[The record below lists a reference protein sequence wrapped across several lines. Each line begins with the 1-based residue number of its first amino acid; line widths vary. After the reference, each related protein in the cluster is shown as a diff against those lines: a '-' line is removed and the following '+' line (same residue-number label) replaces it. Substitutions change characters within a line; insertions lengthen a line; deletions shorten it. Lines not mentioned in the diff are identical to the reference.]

1 MTSVNDERGT
11 LKKHNSIRTAKDYCS
26 TDKNVLQQEI
36 VMHVFT
42 KNEKKK
48 DITAVFM
55 ICEKSLK

>member
-1 MTSVNDERGT
+1 MTSVNDELGT
-11 LKKHNSIRTAKDYCS
+11 LKQHNSIRRTAKDCS